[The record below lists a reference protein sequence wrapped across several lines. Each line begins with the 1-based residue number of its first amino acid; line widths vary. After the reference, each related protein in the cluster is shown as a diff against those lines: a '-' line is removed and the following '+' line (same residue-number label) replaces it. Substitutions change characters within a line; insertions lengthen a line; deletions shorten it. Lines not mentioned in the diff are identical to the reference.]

1 MLTSQAVPGRRS
13 LIVGEVGVGKTFL
26 TRRLLEELLAVGRV
40 RGEAVAVLDLAPLVP
55 PELARAKGLTRV
67 GGRLW
72 EPGQAGDPAVQYLF
86 RPLPPPRLSARD
98 EAEAAAIAR
107 ANLAA
112 CRELLAAW
120 DPLKRPWL
128 VANDL
133 SMFLHAGEAAELI
146 GLLSRAET
154 VLANAYLGSKLGPG
168 ELSRHERTGMAA
180 LLAWFEQVERL

>member
-86 RPLPPPRLSARD
+86 RPLPPPGPRPRRGRGGGPSPGPTWRL
-98 EAEAAAIAR
+98 EG
-107 ANLAA
+107 N
-112 CRELLAAW
+112 LAAW